1 MIAKAF
7 NVDIPSGAN
16 KAEVKSF
23 IVTRLSEIGLM
34 SDSELNL
41 HDAAA
46 VAGAAA
52 APADGH
58 VLAVVGAVA
67 SPVVDPDVPG
77 EDPHGGLGLA
87 FRLREVELE

>member
-16 KAEVKSF
+16 KLDV
-23 IVTRLSEIGLM
+23 GLM